1 MAGDPSILGAWQLAH
16 PARCTDWFA
25 TVRAP
30 WWVAGGWALDLHAG
44 RQSRP
49 HGDLDVGVLRR
60 DVREALAA
68 LSCWEVFEVTGGE
81 CTPLRTGAAPRSEVN
96 SLWCRPKGA
105 SLWSME
111 LMLDESDRDFWVFRR
126 QPDIRL
132 PLSMAIRR
140 NSDGLPYLT
149 PEIQLL
155 YKAKQPRRRIRSI
168 STTSPR
174 GWTPARAPGSGM
186 HWRGRIPAMRGYG
199 GCSSLHRAHDQ
210 GHFGISG

>member
-155 YKAKQPRRRIRSI
+155 YKAKQPRPQDQIDFDHI
-168 STTSPR
+168 APR
-174 GWTPARAPGSGM
+174 LDSGARAWLRDALARTDPG
-186 HWRGRIPAMRGYG
+186 HAWIRRLQLPA
-199 GCSSLHRAHDQ
+199 Q
-210 GHFGISG
+210 GS